1 MSLVATGAGHECE
14 DWRYILCETP
24 RRLSAA
30 NRYRCEGCGQVVNT
44 VAGPVPRAAQEEP
57 DIPVLPHVQLPMRVL
72 SLRTIVV
79 VAALSVITLV
89 VLLGTWVWVGVTNDQ
104 YSQLDRRLDSVSS
117 LGDINSLLNNVEH
130 ASPDQPMPDG
140 NLVRTAR
147 IGDVTVSVPSNIVLP
162 KLPNGYA
169 NTTINGVQ
177 YRVRTFPAGPA
188 SIALAAPLAE
198 AQHRINELHLRV
210 LLICASVIGGT
221 VVVGWV
227 ISLIMVNPFLL
238 LAQQAR
244 AINAQSSPD
253 EVQVRGVREAVEIA
267 EAVEGMLARIGKEQQ
282 RTKAALD
289 SARDFAAVASHEL
302 RTPLTAMRTN
312 LEVLSTLDLPREQRQ
327 EVIGDVIRTQS
338 RIEATLTALER
349 LAQGE
354 LTTVDDFV
362 PFDITELLD
371 RAAHDA
377 LRIYPEVEVSLVP
390 SPTVLMV
397 GLPTG
402 LRLVIDNAI
411 ANAVKHG
418 NAGKIQLTVSSSSE
432 GVEIAID
439 DDGTGVPESERA
451 TVFERFARGSTASR
465 SGSGLGLALVAQ
477 QAELHGGTAALQT
490 SPLGGTRLLLNLAG
504 DGRGPA

>member
-1 MSLVATGAGHECE
+1 
-14 DWRYILCETP
+14 
-24 RRLSAA
+24 
-30 NRYRCEGCGQVVNT
+30 
-44 VAGPVPRAAQEEP
+44 
-57 DIPVLPHVQLPMRVL
+57 MRVL
-72 SLRTIVV
+72 SLRTIVI
-79 VAALSVITLV
+79 VAQLGVIALV
-89 VLLGTWVWVGVTNDQ
+89 VTLGVWVWVGVTNDQ

-117 LGDINSLLNNVEH
+117 LGDINTLLNSGH
-130 ASPDQPMPDG
+130 QSTPDRPMPDG

-147 IGDVTVSVPSNIVLP
+147 IGALTVSVPSDIVLP
-162 KLPNGYA
+162 KLANGYA

-177 YRVRTFPAGPA
+177 YRVRTFNAGPV

-210 LLICASVIGGT
+210 LLICAGVITGT
-221 VVVGWV
+221 FLVGWV
-227 ISLIMVNPFLL
+227 ISLIMVNPFVL
-238 LAQQAR
+238 LARQAR

-267 EAVEGMLARIGKEQQ
+267 EAVEQMLDRIGNEQQ
-282 RTKAALD
+282 RTKAALE

-312 LEVLSTLDLPREQRQ
+312 LEVLSTLELAVEQRN

-377 LRIYPEVEVSLVP
+377 LRIYPDVEVSLVP

-418 NAGKIQLTVSSSSE
+418 GASKIQLAVSSSGE
-432 GVEIAID
+432 GVEIAVD
-439 DDGTGVPESERA
+439 DNGTGVPESERTA
-451 TVFERFARGSTASR
+451 VFARFSRGSTASR

-477 QAELHGGTAALQT
+477 QAELHGGNASLHA
-490 SPLGGTRLLLNLAG
+490 SPLGGTRLLLKLAG

>member
-1 MSLVATGAGHECE
+1 MS
-14 DWRYILCETP
+14 R
-24 RRLSAA
+24 
-30 NRYRCEGCGQVVNT
+30 
-44 VAGPVPRAAQEEP
+44 PVE
-57 DIPVLPHVQLPMRVL
+57 LLKRVL
-72 SLRTIVV
+72 SLRTIVIVAQLSV
-79 VAALSVITLV
+79 VALV
-89 VLLGTWVWVGVTNDQ
+89 VILGAWVWIGVTNDQ

-117 LGDINSLLNNVEH
+117 LGDINTLLNSTPLTN
-130 ASPDQPMPDG
+130 PDRPTPDG
-140 NLVRTAR
+140 DLVRTAR
-147 IGDVTVSVPSNIVLP
+147 IGGVTVSLPSNVVLP

-177 YRVRTFPAGPA
+177 YRVRTFTAGPA

-198 AQHRINELHLRV
+198 AQQRINELHLRV
-210 LLICASVIGGT
+210 LLICGSVIGGT
-221 VVVGWV
+221 VLVGWV

-267 EAVEGMLARIGKEQQ
+267 EAVEGMLARIGDEQQ
-282 RTKAALD
+282 RTRAALE

-312 LEVLSTLDLPREQRQ
+312 LEVLHTLALPPDQRE

-377 LRIYPEVEVSLVP
+377 LRIYPGVEVSLVP

-418 NAGKIQLTVSSSSE
+418 GATEIHLHVGSSAA

-439 DDGTGVPESERA
+439 DNGTGIPESERA
-451 TVFERFARGSTASR
+451 AVFERFSRGSTASR
-465 SGSGLGLALVAQ
+465 AGSGLGLALVAQ
-477 QAELHGGTAALQT
+477 QAELHGGTASLHA
-490 SPLGGTRLLLNLAG
+490 SPMGGTRLLLRLAG
-504 DGRGPA
+504 DGLGPA

>member
-1 MSLVATGAGHECE
+1 MS
-14 DWRYILCETP
+14 R
-24 RRLSAA
+24 
-30 NRYRCEGCGQVVNT
+30 
-44 VAGPVPRAAQEEP
+44 
-57 DIPVLPHVQLPMRVL
+57 HVELLKRVL
-72 SLRTIVV
+72 SLRTIVI
-79 VAALSVITLV
+79 VAALSVVTLV
-89 VLLGTWVWVGVTNDQ
+89 LILGAWVWIGVTNDQ

-117 LGDINSLLNNVEH
+117 LGDINTLLNSTQPTN
-130 ASPDQPMPDG
+130 PDRPAPDG
-140 NLVRTAR
+140 DLVRTAR
-147 IGDVTVSVPSNIVLP
+147 IGDVTVSVPGNVVLP

-169 NTTINGVQ
+169 NTSINGVQ
-177 YRVRTFPAGPA
+177 YRVRTFTAGPA

-198 AQHRINELHLRV
+198 VQHRINELH
-210 LLICASVIGGT
+210 GT
-221 VVVGWV
+221 VLVGWV

-267 EAVEGMLARIGKEQQ
+267 EAVEGMLARIGNEQQ
-282 RTKAALD
+282 RTKAALE

-312 LEVLSTLDLPREQRQ
+312 LEVLTTLELPPEQRH

-377 LRIYPEVEVSLVP
+377 LRIYPGVEVSLVP

-418 NAGKIQLTVSSSSE
+418 GATEIHLNVGSSGA

-439 DDGTGVPESERA
+439 DNGTGIPEAERA
-451 TVFERFARGSTASR
+451 AVFERFSRGSTASR
-465 SGSGLGLALVAQ
+465 AGSGLGLALVAQ
-477 QAELHGGTAALQT
+477 QAELHGGTASLHA
-490 SPLGGTRLLLNLAG
+490 SPMGGTRLLLKLAG
-504 DGRGPA
+504 DGLGPA

>member
-1 MSLVATGAGHECE
+1 
-14 DWRYILCETP
+14 
-24 RRLSAA
+24 
-30 NRYRCEGCGQVVNT
+30 
-44 VAGPVPRAAQEEP
+44 
-57 DIPVLPHVQLPMRVL
+57 MRVL
-72 SLRTIVV
+72 SLRTIVI
-79 VAALSVITLV
+79 VAALSVIALV
-89 VLLGTWVWVGVTNDQ
+89 LALGAWVWIGVTNDQ
-104 YSQLDRRLDSVSS
+104 YSQLDRRLDSVTS
-117 LGDINSLLNNVEH
+117 LGDINSLINTAEFAN
-130 ASPDQPMPDG
+130 ADRPMPDG

-147 IGDVTVSVPSNIVLP
+147 IGDFAVSMPRNIVLP

-169 NTTINGVQ
+169 NTTIDGVQ
-177 YRVRTFPAGPA
+177 YRVRTFNAGPA

-253 EVQVRGVREAVEIA
+253 ELQVRGVREAVEIA
-267 EAVEGMLARIGKEQQ
+267 EAVEGMLARIGNEQQ
-282 RTKAALD
+282 RTRAALE

-312 LEVLSTLDLPREQRQ
+312 LEVLTTLELGPEQRH

-377 LRIYPEVEVSLVP
+377 LRVYPEVRVSLVP

-418 NAGKIQLTVSSSSE
+418 SATEIQLCVASSSE

-439 DDGTGVPESERA
+439 DNGTGVPEAERA
-451 TVFERFARGSTASR
+451 AVFERFSRGSTASR

-477 QAELHGGTAALQT
+477 QAELHGGTATLHT
-490 SPLGGTRLLLNLAG
+490 SPLGGARLLLRLAG
-504 DGRGPA
+504 DGRGPAS

>member
-1 MSLVATGAGHECE
+1 
-14 DWRYILCETP
+14 
-24 RRLSAA
+24 
-30 NRYRCEGCGQVVNT
+30 
-44 VAGPVPRAAQEEP
+44 
-57 DIPVLPHVQLPMRVL
+57 MRVL
-72 SLRTIVV
+72 SLRTIVIV
-79 VAALSVITLV
+79 SQLGVIALV
-89 VLLGTWVWVGVTNDQ
+89 VTLGVWVWVGVTNDQ
-104 YSQLDRRLDSVSS
+104 YSQLDRRLDSVTS
-117 LGDINSLLNNVEH
+117 LGDINSLLN
-130 ASPDQPMPDG
+130 SPQQTNPDRPTPDG

-162 KLPNGYA
+162 KLANGYA

-177 YRVRTFPAGPA
+177 YRVRTFSAGPV

-210 LLICASVIGGT
+210 LLICAGVIGGT
-221 VVVGWV
+221 FLVGWV
-227 ISLIMVNPFLL
+227 ISLIMVNPFVL
-238 LAQQAR
+238 LARQAR

-267 EAVEGMLARIGKEQQ
+267 EAVEQMLDRIGNEQQ
-282 RTKAALD
+282 RTRAALE

-312 LEVLSTLDLPREQRQ
+312 LEVLSTLELAAEQRH

-377 LRIYPEVEVSLVP
+377 LRIYPDVEVSLVP

-418 NAGKIQLTVSSSSE
+418 GASAIQLNVSSSSE

-439 DDGTGVPESERA
+439 DDGTGVPEEERTA
-451 TVFERFARGSTASR
+451 VFERFSRGSTASR

-477 QAELHGGTAALQT
+477 QAELHGGNASLHA
-490 SPLGGTRLLLNLAG
+490 SALGGSRLLLNLAG

>member
-1 MSLVATGAGHECE
+1 
-14 DWRYILCETP
+14 
-24 RRLSAA
+24 
-30 NRYRCEGCGQVVNT
+30 
-44 VAGPVPRAAQEEP
+44 
-57 DIPVLPHVQLPMRVL
+57 MRVL
-72 SLRTIVV
+72 SLRTIVI
-79 VAALSVITLV
+79 VAQLGVIALV
-89 VLLGTWVWVGVTNDQ
+89 VTLGVWVWVGVTNDQ

-117 LGDINSLLNNVEH
+117 LGDINTLLNS
-130 ASPDQPMPDG
+130 AFQTTPDRPTPDG

-147 IGDVTVSVPSNIVLP
+147 IGGVTVSVPSNIVVP
-162 KLPNGYA
+162 KLANGYA

-177 YRVRTFPAGPA
+177 YRVRTFSAGPT

-210 LLICASVIGGT
+210 LLICAGVIGGT
-221 VVVGWV
+221 FLVGWV
-227 ISLIMVNPFLL
+227 ISLIMVNPFVL
-238 LAQQAR
+238 LARQAR

-267 EAVEGMLARIGKEQQ
+267 EAVEQMLDRIGNEQQ
-282 RTKAALD
+282 RTKAALE

-312 LEVLSTLDLPREQRQ
+312 LEVLSTLELAAEQRQ

-377 LRIYPEVEVSLVP
+377 LRIYPDVEVSLVP

-418 NAGKIQLTVSSSSE
+418 GASKIQLTVSSSGE
-432 GVEIAID
+432 GVEIAVD
-439 DDGTGVPESERA
+439 DNGTGVPEAERA
-451 TVFERFARGSTASR
+451 TVFARFSRGSTASR

-477 QAELHGGTAALQT
+477 QAELHGGNASLHA
-490 SPLGGTRLLLNLAG
+490 SPLGGSRLLLKLAG